1 MEQEI
6 ELKEKFC
13 FGCSSK
19 KPLSEFYKHKAM
31 ADGHLNKCIA
41 CKKNDSAQNLAKKLE
56 DPEWHEKEKAR
67 HRDKYYR
74 LGYKEKHKPTPEE
87 KAIAI
92 AKYKANFP
100 EKYKARLAAQ
110 HKKPATS
117 GNELH
122 HWSYNEEHWKDLIE
136 LAPADHYLL
145 HRHIIYD
152 QERMMYR
159 DAKTGIL
166 LDTKESHIELLN
178 SLK

>member
-1 MEQEI
+1 MEI
-6 ELKEKFC
+6 ELKEKYC

-31 ADGHLNKCIA
+31 ADGYLNKCIA
-41 CKKNDSAQNLAKKLE
+41 CKKEDSSKNLAKKLQ

-74 LGYKEKHKPTPEE
+74 LGYKEKHKPTPED
-87 KAIAI
+87 KAKAI

-100 EKYKARLAAQ
+100 EKYKARNASQ
-110 HKKPATS
+110 KIKPLIE

-122 HWSYNEEHWKDLIE
+122 HWSYNEEHWRDLIE
-136 LAPADHYLL
+136 LSIQDHNLL

-152 QERMMYR
+152 QERRMYR
-159 DAKTGIL
+159 NAKTGIL
-166 LDTKESHIELLN
+166 LDTKESHVELLIT
-178 SLK
+178 LK